1 MKQPEQGSN
10 SVRDTINKIKA
21 RQSVQETSGHDD
33 VASTMPVLN
42 NEPKDNLRRQRVSN
56 NSRAIGTQERKSALN
71 AIIKRVLLG
80 ELTQGQALK
89 TLRID
94 VLGMKQDA
102 FAKLVSVSRKTL
114 SEVENDKGNYTSDI
128 INKLFKPFGLQ
139 VGLVPSS
146 RHLLATLFNPS

>member
-21 RQSVQETSGHDD
+21 RQNVQETSGHDD
-33 VASTMPVLN
+33 VASALVLN

>member
-21 RQSVQETSGHDD
+21 RQSLQETSGHDD
-33 VASTMPVLN
+33 VASAPALN

>member
-21 RQSVQETSGHDD
+21 RQSLQETSGHDD
-33 VASTMPVLN
+33 VASAPVLN

>member
-10 SVRDTINKIKA
+10 SVRDTINKIKS
-21 RQSVQETSGHDD
+21 RQSLQETSGHDD
-33 VASTMPVLN
+33 VASTPVLN